1 MNAVETYFTIQL
13 AQYYASAAIAG
24 ILLIGIIVLAV
35 VDHFKK

>member
-13 AQYYASAAIAG
+13 AEYYVGAAIA
-24 ILLIGIIVLAV
+24 IVLLIGVIVSAV